1 MTTTTIGQEEVHVD
15 ADGFMTE
22 FGEWNRDLGEVMA
35 ASIGVALT
43 PEHWEVVEFLRADFA
58 EYGETPTLRRTATVG
73 PHPTKALFQMFPK
86 KPARKMAYIAGLQKP
101 IGCI

>member
-1 MTTTTIGQEEVHVD
+1 MTLTTIGHKEVQVD

-22 FGEWNRDLGEVMA
+22 FGEWNEGLGEVMA

-43 PEHWEVVEFLRADFA
+43 PEHWEVVEFLRADFV
-58 EYGETPTLRRTATVG
+58 ENGETPTLRRTATAG

-101 IGCI
+101 KGCI

>member
-1 MTTTTIGQEEVHVD
+1 MTLTTIGHKEVQVD

-22 FGEWNRDLGEVMA
+22 FEEWNKELGEVMA
-35 ASIGVALT
+35 GNIGITLT
-43 PEHWEVVEFLRADFA
+43 DEHWEVVAFLRADFA
-58 EYGETPTLRRTATVG
+58 EKGATPTLRRTATVG
-73 PHPTKALFQMFPK
+73 PYPTKQLFQMFPK

>member
-1 MTTTTIGQEEVHVD
+1 MTTTTIGHKEVQVD

-22 FGEWNRDLGEVMA
+22 FEEWNKELGEVMA
-35 ASIGVALT
+35 GNIGITLT
-43 PEHWEVVEFLRADFA
+43 DEHWEVVAFLRADFA
-58 EYGETPTLRRTATVG
+58 DNGVTPTLRRTATEG
-73 PHPTKALFQMFPK
+73 PYPTKQLFQMFPK